1 MDMWVLMHKW
11 RGKDYWDWGIY
22 FPFML
27 VFEVFLGTI
36 QRGPACRAVD
46 GLANS
51 LDSTLLMHGLG
62 LSDLGQVSDLA
73 EPSFPSCADGEV
85 PSHRIIVRPSKL
97 IRGQSVVIN

>member
-1 MDMWVLMHKW
+1 
-11 RGKDYWDWGIY
+11 
-22 FPFML
+22 ML

-73 EPSFPSCADGEV
+73 EPSFPYCAVGEV

-97 IRGQSVVIN
+97 LRGQSVVIN